1 MYPNGM
7 ILFELDSSKSVRF
20 REDQFL
26 VYGSLILVNYLLNRV
41 LKISKVQSVTLLTM
55 YLPSRDTLNAS
66 ASKTAA
72 FGSPRLIRV

>member
-1 MYPNGM
+1 VAHGLPVLTLFSPLFMYPNGM

-41 LKISKVQSVTLLTM
+41 LKISKV
-55 YLPSRDTLNAS
+55 
-66 ASKTAA
+66 
-72 FGSPRLIRV
+72 